1 MILPITDF
9 EITTQFVSDNF
20 SYIKL
25 YINKSNFITIPF
37 QTSSIQKEITDK
49 LIAFITQQKD
59 VVINLSSSSSH
70 DSRLFQ
76 IKKDYFLI
84 DFLYRE
90 SSSPS
95 LTQETY
101 LICENNSIFRNAI
114 RKFIN
119 DSYYFTKP
127 GQS

>member
-1 MILPITDF
+1 MIIPITDF
-9 EITTQFVSDNF
+9 EITTQFAGDNF

-37 QTSSIQKEITDK
+37 QTSSIQNEITDK
-49 LIAFITQQKD
+49 LIAFITQHKD
-59 VVINLSSSSSH
+59 VVINLSSSSN
-70 DSRLFQ
+70 SRLFQ

-90 SSSPS
+90 SSS

-119 DSYYFTKP
+119 DNSYFTTP
-127 GQS
+127 GRQ

>member
-59 VVINLSSSSSH
+59 VVINLSSSFSH

-119 DSYYFTKP
+119 DF
-127 GQS
+127 

>member
-1 MILPITDF
+1 MIIPITDF
-9 EITTQFVSDNF
+9 EITTQFAGDNF

-37 QTSSIQKEITDK
+37 QTSSIQNEITDK
-49 LIAFITQQKD
+49 LIAFITQHKD
-59 VVINLSSSSSH
+59 VVINLSSSGN
-70 DSRLFQ
+70 SRLFQ

-90 SSSPS
+90 SSS

-119 DSYYFTKP
+119 NNS
-127 GQS
+127 